1 MGRRSP
7 IGFWLESYNY
17 PALIKLVLDPL
28 SAHGDGRYQPA
39 WIDPVH
45 DLVLD
50 LEPQSAAAEAVVI
63 VEGLFLHRPRLVD
76 YWDYSIFLDAPFE
89 ATVARLATRD
99 RTPAD
104 PEHPAMRRYVQGQR
118 LYFSACSPWSRA
130 TRVIDNTDPWRPML
144 RPPGR
149 G

>member
-104 PEHPAMRRYVQGQR
+104 PEHPAMRRYVPGQR
-118 LYFSACSPWSRA
+118 LYVSACSPWSRA